1 MYKKIGII
9 CASGEELAPF
19 LPHIKNDATSER
31 TMLTV
36 HEGSIEGVPVAAL
49 FCGVCKVN
57 AAVAAQV
64 LIDNYGVDLIINAG
78 TAGGIDNSLSVFD
91 VVAGSSVAYHDVAE
105 GVLTQF
111 HPWKKSI
118 WFDTAPQLIDA
129 VRKAGDKLG
138 KSIHIGRMV
147 TGEAFITDDGR
158 ERIKRDFAPLSVDM
172 ETAAM
177 AHVCFLNKIDF
188 VAIRAITD
196 TEDCKGL
203 GSFELNLRHAS
214 KISAEVT
221 IAVLEELRDAQ

>member
-9 CASGEELAPF
+9 CASNEELAPF
-19 LPHIKNDATSER
+19 LPHIENDRTSEKA
-31 TMLTV
+31 MLCV
-36 HEGSIEGVPVAAL
+36 HEGSISGMPVAAL

-57 AAVAAQV
+57 AAIAAQV

-78 TAGGIDNSLSVFD
+78 TAGGIDRSITVFD

-118 WFDTAPQLIDA
+118 WFDTTPALLDA
-129 VRKAGDKLG
+129 VRAAGKITGRD
-138 KSIHIGRMV
+138 IHVGRMV
-147 TGEAFITDDGR
+147 TGEAFITDEGR
-158 ERIKRDFAPLSVDM
+158 ERIKENFSPLSVDM

-177 AHVCFLNKIDF
+177 AHVCFSNKVDF
-188 VAIRAITD
+188 LAVRVITD
-196 TEDCKGL
+196 TEECKGL

-214 KISAEVT
+214 VISAEVT
-221 IAVLEELRDAQ
+221 MALLSVLREA

>member
-9 CASGEELAPF
+9 CASTEELAPF
-19 LPHIKNDATSER
+19 LPHIENDRTSEKA
-31 TMLTV
+31 MLCV
-36 HEGSIEGVPVAAL
+36 HEGSIAGVPVAAL

-57 AAVAAQV
+57 AALAAQM

-78 TAGGIDNSLSVFD
+78 TAGGIDRSITVFD

-111 HPWKKSI
+111 HPWKKSV
-118 WFDTAPQLIDA
+118 WFDTAPELLEA
-129 VRKAGDKLG
+129 VRKAGEKTG
-138 KSIHIGRMV
+138 KDIHIGRMV
-147 TGEAFITDDGR
+147 TGEAFITDEGR
-158 ERIKRDFAPLSVDM
+158 EHIKENFAPLSVDM
-172 ETAAM
+172 ETTAM
-177 AHVCFLNKIDF
+177 AHVCFANKIDF
-188 VAIRAITD
+188 IAVRVITD

-221 IAVLEELRDAQ
+221 IALLEVLREA